1 MLASIVMRLAREL
14 WSPLTLALALVG
26 ATMFLARDPGISSLP
41 WIGVA
46 ALLLAAS
53 LFAVKGAPDGMSV
66 FIPLVGL
73 ALWCAIS
80 IAWSIEPDA
89 TWSYANRTFIYLTL
103 ALVGALL
110 GADPRRLLYGCSI
123 LLGAV
128 CVWSLLGKVLPWLY
142 EDYGRIARLRG
153 PIGYW
158 NALALL
164 GDIALP
170 IGLCLATRMRTA
182 GTLLVFGWIVVIGMT
197 YSRGGVL
204 VAVVVVVLWMALS
217 NSWMDSLSTLVAAG
231 LPAAGV
237 LAVAFS
243 LPGLTDNGQSHAS
256 RVHAGIVFGVV
267 LVLDAL
273 IAAALARFPLP
284 RVTAGRRVA
293 LALAAIAIAA
303 VVGVSAAHAHS
314 WWRSFTSPAGA
325 ELTNSPGHLVSTGG
339 NFRWSWWQ
347 QAWKGFERFPLQGT
361 GAGSFAVTNLR
372 YRTSNLDQTIEPHDL
387 PLQFLSET
395 GIVGLVLFV
404 ASIAWLIVRGRRRP
418 GPQLA
423 LALALPAFFLHGLLD
438 IDWDFLSVAGLVFF
452 IAGALAVR
460 PAKNPR
466 PRAFT
471 LVTASG
477 LLLALAFSLFAVW
490 LGARWDDQAAA
501 AVGVDNVRAVKL
513 AQRSRSVNPVAVD
526 PLIQAAIA
534 ETDRGAQIKRAHA
547 KGWLAAYRAA
557 NRLAYGFYA
566 RATTVQPE
574 DADAWYQLGSFQIL
588 TRKCPRAA
596 LPDFSHAT
604 VLDGQ
609 NTAYIAAYSQTLAL
623 VNSGK
628 PRC

>member
-1 MLASIVMRLAREL
+1 MRLAREL

-26 ATMFLARDPGISSLP
+26 ATLFLAHDPGISSLP

-46 ALLLAAS
+46 ALLLAAG
-53 LFAVKGAPDGMSV
+53 LFATKGAPDGMSA
-66 FIPLVGL
+66 FIPLAGL

-80 IAWSIEPDA
+80 IAWSIQPDA

-110 GADPRRLLYGCSI
+110 GAEPRRLLYGCSI

-128 CVWSLLGKVLPWLY
+128 CVWALLGKVLPWLY

-153 PIGYW
+153 PVGYW
-158 NALALL
+158 NGLALL

-170 IGLCLATRMRTA
+170 LGLCLATRMRTA
-182 GTLLVFGWIVVIGMT
+182 GTLLVYGWIVVIGMT

-204 VAVVVVVLWMALS
+204 VAVVVVVLWMVLS
-217 NSWMDSLSTLVAAG
+217 HAWIESLSTLIAAG

-237 LAVAFS
+237 LAVAFA
-243 LPGLTDNGQSHAS
+243 LPGLTDDGQSHSS

-273 IAAALARFPLP
+273 IAVALARFPLP
-284 RVTAGRRVA
+284 RVTVVRRVA
-293 LALAAIAIAA
+293 LAVAALAIAA
-303 VVGVSAAHAHS
+303 VIGVGAAHAHS
-314 WWRSFTSPAGA
+314 WWSSFTSPSGA
-325 ELTNSPGHLVSTGG
+325 ELSNSPGRLTSTGG
-339 NFRWSWWQ
+339 NFRWAWWQ

-361 GAGSFAVTNLR
+361 GAGSFQVTNLR

-395 GIVGLVLFV
+395 GIVGLLLFLGSV
-404 ASIAWLIVRGRRRP
+404 AWLVVRGRRRP

-452 IAGALAVR
+452 IAGALVVR

-477 LLLALAFSLFAVW
+477 FLLALAFSLFAVW

-501 AVGVDNVRAVKL
+501 AVGVDNARAVTL

-534 ETDRGAQIKRAHA
+534 ETDRGAGIKQAHA
-547 KGWLAAYRAA
+547 KGWLAEYRAA
-557 NRLAYGFYA
+557 NRLAYGFYDK
-566 RATTVQPE
+566 ATQVQPE

-609 NTAYIAAYSQTLAL
+609 NPTYITAYSQTLAL